1 VSVEPEQQG
10 AFPDQPS
17 GRSQLPATP
26 TAKARWRRTANV
38 PSGLIAFLYA
48 VIGALWILF
57 SDRAVFYLV
66 HDPQTQ
72 VIFNTAKGW
81 VYVAVTAL
89 LLHLFIRRST
99 AGLRRLDEEIKATF
113 ESLFDGVL
121 VLDANGAVVEANQ
134 AAVQLAGV
142 ARKEELLQSGGAFA
156 QRFQLSR
163 PDGTQVSLRDLLK
176 IQVAPGKSG
185 GRQVSLR
192 RADGGLRWID
202 VASAPLAGGDV
213 NATRLSLVVMRDVS
227 EQKRFEEM
235 RDDFLAVAAHEFK
248 TPLAVIKAYSQ
259 LLEKRKAGPAPI
271 LQVINRQVDRLSRM
285 VQQLLQVSRLRLGD
299 AGLRREPF
307 DLEEMV
313 QGVVGRMRRM
323 VDRHRLIVELGPAVP
338 VEADRE
344 RLEQV
349 LVNLIDNAVR
359 FSPEGGDIEAAVA
372 QDGAEAVVSVRDHG
386 VGIPSERQAHVFEP
400 FYRAHAGTSRD
411 YGGLAVG
418 LDISRE
424 IVARHGGRIWF
435 ESAPGRGSTFFFAL
449 PLSQGAGRVH

>member
-10 AFPDQPS
+10 ASPDQPP
-17 GRSQLPATP
+17 GRSQLPVTP
-26 TAKARWRRTANV
+26 IAKARWRRTAGV
-38 PSGLIAFLYA
+38 PLGLIAVIYA
-48 VIGALWILF
+48 AIGALWILF

-81 VYVAVTAL
+81 VYVGVTAL

-121 VLDANGAVVEANQ
+121 VLDADGAVVEANQ

-142 ARKEELLQSGGAFA
+142 AQKEELLQSASAFA

-163 PDGTQVSLRDLLK
+163 PDGTQVSLQDLLK
-176 IQVAPGKSG
+176 VQVAPGKSG

-213 NATRLSLVVMRDVS
+213 NAPKLSLVVMRDVS

-235 RDDFLAVAAHEFK
+235 RDDFLSVAAHEFK
-248 TPLAVIKAYSQ
+248 TPLAVIKAYAQ
-259 LLEKRKAGPAPI
+259 LLEKRGAGPAPI
-271 LQVINRQVDRLSRM
+271 LQVINRQVDRLTRM

-323 VDRHRLIVELGPAVP
+323 VDRHRLVVELGPAVP